1 MSMSDASKKNIQKIY
16 NDITKRL
23 GIRSAAMS
31 EGDTY
36 GTSYYAS
43 ILGDFDEA
51 KDLLQYSI
59 INIALKPKSL
69 FTRRNNFANIS
80 NNTPSGQIDPDLI
93 KSFQDYKKIENMING
108 GLQKLKERSE
118 RLQELMRNLDNIV
131 DEKARR
137 YAAKKNPE
145 LKKELDDIRAEVQK
159 YSDEVN
165 KNTELEREY
174 LRQANQIKSFRQV
187 VIPLILAV
195 PTVGF
200 LGKITYDVVYDR
212 LTEGPKEGIE
222 TVFQTDELSKKEKA
236 YINKYYKSKG
246 NLKGFTWPDGTGIQ
260 SHHTVGE
267 GMLLKNPH
275 LKPPKERFKQGGTIE
290 LELTPKQ
297 IQEYV
302 AKGYIVEEQ

>member
-1 MSMSDASKKNIQKIY
+1 
-16 NDITKRL
+16 
-23 GIRSAAMS
+23 
-31 EGDTY
+31 
-36 GTSYYAS
+36 
-43 ILGDFDEA
+43 
-51 KDLLQYSI
+51 
-59 INIALKPKSL
+59 
-69 FTRRNNFANIS
+69 
-80 NNTPSGQIDPDLI
+80 
-93 KSFQDYKKIENMING
+93 MING
-108 GLQKLKERSE
+108 GLQKLRERSE

-145 LKKELDDIRAEVQK
+145 LKKELDDIRAEVKK

-165 KNTELEREY
+165 KNSDLEREY
-174 LRQANQIKSFRQV
+174 LRQANQIKSFRQTI
-187 VIPLILAV
+187 IPLILSAGV
-195 PTVGF
+195 VGT
-200 LGKITYDVVYDR
+200 LGTVVYAAMTNPSASER
-212 LTEGPKEGIE
+212 HGRAKAIE

-246 NLKGFTWPDGTGIQ
+246 SLKGFTWPDGTGIQ

-275 LKPPKERFKQGGTIE
+275 LKPPPKRFKEGGVIE